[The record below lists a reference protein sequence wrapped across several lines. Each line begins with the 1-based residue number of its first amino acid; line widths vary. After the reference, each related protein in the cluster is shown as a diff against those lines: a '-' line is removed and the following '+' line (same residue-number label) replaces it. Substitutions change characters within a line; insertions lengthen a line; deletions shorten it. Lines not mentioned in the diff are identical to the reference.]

1 MEAHLRKLW
10 DSLRSSYWF
19 VPALMTSGAVVL
31 WAGTSMLE
39 RALYASGT
47 LPSAWLYADDIDSVR
62 TLLLAVAGAII
73 GLVGVVFSIT
83 MIPLTIATAQ
93 FGSRLLR
100 TFLRDTGTQI
110 TLGTFVA
117 TFIFCMLVL
126 LRLRGDP
133 AQPLPQVSVTVGLL
147 LALASFSVLIYFINH
162 VAVSIQAPVV
172 AAEVS
177 AELHAAIDREL
188 LHPLK
193 RAAAPAPMR
202 TAGGVPP
209 DFALTARPVLATA
222 SGYVQA
228 RDDAGLLRLAMEH
241 NLVMRL
247 LGQPG
252 DFVVQDTPLAF
263 LWPGAAASEE
273 EVDTA
278 INTAFLL
285 GLQRTLLQDVT
296 FGINELVEMAVR
308 ALSPAI
314 NDPFTAMTCL
324 DWIGTVLCRMCGRA
338 FPPPL
343 RCDDQG
349 RVRLMVKALAF
360 TDLAD
365 ASFNPIREAGR
376 ANTAVTLRL
385 LDTIMVVAQCAR
397 TEEQCATLLRH
408 ATVVARGSSIGLSEE
423 ADRQAVTARYETVA
437 RVLGMNEAGA
447 VPQAVR
453 AMPREPDETA

>member
-19 VPALMTSGAVVL
+19 VPALMTIGAVLL
-31 WAGTSMLE
+31 WAGTSILE
-39 RALYASGT
+39 RTLYAAGT

-83 MIPLTIATAQ
+83 MIPLTIAAAQ
-93 FGSRLLR
+93 FGPRLLR

-147 LALASFSVLIYFINH
+147 LALTSFSVLIYFINH
-162 VAVSIQAPVV
+162 VAISIQAPVV
-172 AAEVS
+172 VAEVS
-177 AELHAAIDREL
+177 AELLAAIDREL
-188 LHPLK
+188 PHPLNQ
-193 RAAAPAPMR
+193 AAAPAPKR
-202 TAGGVPP
+202 AVDGVPP
-209 DFALTARPVLATA
+209 DFAETARPIVATA

-228 RDDAGLLRLAMEH
+228 RDDAGLLRLATKH
-241 NLVMRL
+241 TLVIRL
-247 LGQPG
+247 FGQPG

-263 LWPGAAASEE
+263 LWPGAAASG

-278 INTAFLL
+278 INAAFLL
-285 GLQRTLLQDVT
+285 GLQRTLVQDVT

-324 DWIGTVLCRMCGRA
+324 DWIGTALCRVCSRA
-338 FPPPL
+338 FPPPD
-343 RCDDQG
+343 RYDDQG
-349 RVRLMVKALAF
+349 RLCLMMKVVTF
-360 TDLAD
+360 TDLTD
-365 ASFNPIREAGR
+365 AAFNPIREAGR
-376 ANTAVTLRL
+376 TNMAVTLRL
-385 LDTIMVVAQCAR
+385 LDTIFVVAQCAR

-408 ATVVARGSSIGLSEE
+408 ATVVERGSVIGLPEA
-423 ADRQAVTARYETVA
+423 ADRQAVSARYQTVA
-437 RVLGMNEAGA
+437 RFLGLSEAGA
-447 VPQAVR
+447 VTEPVR
-453 AMPREPDETA
+453 AMLGEPDETA

>member
-19 VPALMTSGAVVL
+19 VPALMTIVAALL
-31 WAGTSMLE
+31 WAGTSTLDQVL
-39 RALYASGT
+39 AADGT
-47 LPSAWLYADDIDSVR
+47 LPSAWLYTGDRDAVR

-83 MIPLTIATAQ
+83 MVPLTIATAQ
-93 FGSRLLR
+93 FGPRLLR

-133 AQPLPQVSVTVGLL
+133 AQPLPQVSVTIGLL

-188 LHPLK
+188 PHLLDQ
-193 RAAAPAPMR
+193 ATAPAPTR
-202 TAGGVPP
+202 VTDEVPP
-209 DFALTARPVLATA
+209 DFVRAARPVLARS

-228 RDDAGLLRLAMEH
+228 RDEDGLLQRATER
-241 NLVMRL
+241 NLVMQL
-247 LGQPG
+247 LRQPG
-252 DFVVQDTPLAF
+252 DFVVQNTPLAF
-263 LWPGAAASEE
+263 LWPGAAASRDL
-273 EVDTA
+273 DTA
-278 INTAFLL
+278 INAAFLL
-285 GLQRTLLQDVT
+285 GPQRTLVQDVT
-296 FGINELVEMAVR
+296 FGINELVEMAIR

-324 DWIGTVLCRMCGRA
+324 DWIGTALCRVCPRA
-338 FPPPL
+338 FPTPV
-343 RCDDQG
+343 RCDDRG
-349 RVRLMVKALAF
+349 HVRLMMQVVTF
-360 TDLAD
+360 TDLTD
-365 ASFNPIREAGR
+365 AAFNPIREAGR
-376 ANTAVTLRL
+376 TNTAVTLRL
-385 LDTIMVVAQCAR
+385 LDTIMTVAECVC
-397 TEEQCATLLRH
+397 TEEQRTTLLRH
-408 ATVVARGSSIGLSEE
+408 ATVIERGSAIGLPEM
-423 ADRQAVTARYETVA
+423 ADCQAVAARYEAVA
-437 RVLGMNEAGA
+437 RVLGHEGM
-447 VPQAVR
+447 
-453 AMPREPDETA
+453 

>member
-1 MEAHLRKLW
+1 
-10 DSLRSSYWF
+10 
-19 VPALMTSGAVVL
+19 MTIGAVVL
-31 WAGTSMLE
+31 WAGTSVLD
-39 RALYASGT
+39 RTLYAAGT
-47 LPSAWLYADDIDSVR
+47 LPSRWLYTDDIDAVR

-83 MIPLTIATAQ
+83 MVPLTIATAQ
-93 FGSRLLR
+93 FGPRLLR

-133 AQPLPQVSVTVGLL
+133 SQPLPQISVTVGLL
-147 LALASFSVLIYFINH
+147 LALMSFSVLIYFINH

-188 LHPLK
+188 PYLVDHITSSVL
-193 RAAAPAPMR
+193 
-202 TAGGVPP
+202 TSTTDGIPP
-209 DFALTARPVLATA
+209 DFAQAARPVLAKS

-228 RDDAGLLRLAMEH
+228 LDADGLVQRATDH
-241 NLVMRL
+241 NLVMQL
-247 LGQPG
+247 LRQPG
-252 DFVVQDTPLAF
+252 DFIVQDTPLAL
-263 LWPGAAASEE
+263 LWPGSATSQDMDA
-273 EVDTA
+273 VITA
-278 INTAFLL
+278 AFLL
-285 GLQRTLLQDVT
+285 GPQRTLVQDVT

-324 DWIGTVLCRMCGRA
+324 DWIATALCRVCGRA
-338 FPPPL
+338 FPPPN

-349 RVRLMVKALAF
+349 RVRLMMKAVTF

-365 ASFNPIREAGR
+365 AAFNPIREAGR
-376 ANTAVTLRL
+376 TNTAVTLRL
-385 LDTIMVVAQCAR
+385 LDTIMVVATCAR
-397 TEEQCATLLRH
+397 TEEQYATLLRH
-408 ATVVARGSSIGLSEE
+408 ATVVARGSSIGLPEA
-423 ADRQAVTARYETVA
+423 ADRQAVAARYEMVA
-437 RVLGMNEAGA
+437 RVLGMNEGRA
-447 VPQAVR
+447 VPQGEQAT
-453 AMPREPDETA
+453 AGAPDEAA